1 MKFVIV
7 DVDYY
12 DFEAIQD
19 GQYVRQNLLL
29 TRFINK
35 DCL

>member
-12 DFEAIQD
+12 DFERELFKICGMFTSTYCSGD
-19 GQYVRQNLLL
+19 L
-29 TRFINK
+29 
-35 DCL
+35 